1 MNRLSERSDSLWLLT
16 AGPAIWAGHFLL
28 CYLTA
33 AIWCAK
39 VGGIDGPLGTIR
51 AAVAFYTVLA
61 LVGIAIAGFRGY
73 RQHRF
78 GAARTHDAGTAA
90 DRHRFIGFATLLLAG
105 LSAVAT
111 LYVAL
116 PVVFIGSCR

>member
-1 MNRLSERSDSLWLLT
+1 MNELSERSDSLWLLT

-61 LVGIAIAGFRGY
+61 LVGIAIAGFLGY
-73 RQHRF
+73 RQLRF
-78 GAARTHDAGTAA
+78 GAARTHEADTAA
-90 DRHRFIGFATLLLAG
+90 DRHRFIGVATLLLAG

-116 PVVFIGSCR
+116 PAVFIESCR